1 MIKYY
6 RSTTKGNNTRILY
19 SIVENGFFIRAMN
32 YDKKM
37 NLIFDRKYDDKRY
50 PFNDYENEWI
60 DEEITKEEF
69 FIHCI

>member
-6 RSTTKGNNTRILY
+6 RSTTKGNRRILY
-19 SIVENGFFIRAMN
+19 SMVENGFFIRAIN

-37 NLIFDRKYDDKRY
+37 NLIFDRKYSNERCMFDSFKNDWVDK
-50 PFNDYENEWI
+50 
-60 DEEITKEEF
+60 EITKEEF